1 MFIIDV
7 KNIFCEY
14 FLHVYFCVLK
24 FYIQPLNPNLWL
36 LQVSTYRFS
45 ISWSRIL
52 PDGSGRINQPG
63 IDYYN
68 NLIDLLVAADI
79 EPMVTIFHWDLP
91 QVIEENG
98 GWKNRSTIQ
107 LFEEY
112 ADICFR
118 EFGDR
123 VS

>member
-1 MFIIDV
+1 
-7 KNIFCEY
+7 
-14 FLHVYFCVLK
+14 
-24 FYIQPLNPNLWL
+24 
-36 LQVSTYRFS
+36 
-45 ISWSRIL
+45 
-52 PDGSGRINQPG
+52 
-63 IDYYN
+63 
-68 NLIDLLVAADI
+68 
-79 EPMVTIFHWDLP
+79 MVTIFHWDLP

-123 VS
+123 VSLCMVYISNSEQRMRNLYNT